1 MKLVDKIFDFV
12 IDPFGI
18 QKRRDDK
25 AFKEMIK
32 YLHEWGEDYDRALEK
47 GDRYQMQRNLMLMD
61 KADKIFFP

>member
-32 YLHEWGEDYDRALEK
+32 YLRERGEDYDRALEK

-61 KADKIFFP
+61 MADKIFFP

>member
-32 YLHEWGEDYDRALEK
+32 YLRERGEDYDRALEK